1 MVTEVGVEGDGFPR
15 AIRPVTH
22 TERKR
27 RAFAG
32 KCTEVRGGGVGGA
45 ARGVGGSSPSTA
57 SPGHIIN
64 IGKNSH
70 LGTLTDEMTF
80 R

>member
-1 MVTEVGVEGDGFPR
+1 MDMEVGVEGNGFPR

-22 TERKR
+22 TQRKR
-27 RAFAG
+27 RAFAR
-32 KCTEVRGGGVGGA
+32 KCTERVGVGGA
-45 ARGVGGSSPSTA
+45 NGGSSPSIA
-57 SPGHIIN
+57 SPGHMIN

-70 LGTLTDEMTF
+70 LGTHLGTDEMTF